1 MINAIIIDD
10 EQAALQALQTKIQMY
25 CPEIN
30 IKAICDSS
38 KAGLIAIKEHQP
50 NVVFL
55 DIEMPWMNGFEML
68 DCLGN
73 NINFEVIFVT
83 AYDQYAIRA
92 FKSKA
97 LDYLLKPVDK
107 DDLIECS
114 ARLQDSISNFSSEM
128 LNELMQE
135 MNKPMALK
143 RILLHSME
151 GIEILDQN
159 EINYCQADS
168 NYTYVYTNSAKKIVV
183 SKTLSGVEKLL
194 NQNLFLRVHKSY
206 TVNLSAIQRIAAI
219 DGGRI
224 VLKDK
229 TEIPVSR
236 RRKDQLFEALENLN
250 F

>member
-10 EQAALQALQTKIQMY
+10 EKAALQALQTKIQMY

-30 IKAICDSS
+30 IKAICESS
-38 KAGLIAIKEHQP
+38 KAGLLAIKEYQP
-50 NVVFL
+50 DVVFL

-68 DCLGN
+68 DCLGS

-107 DDLIECS
+107 DDLIETY
-114 ARLQDSISNFSSEM
+114 ARLKSAISHFSSEQ
-128 LNELMQE
+128 LSELTKE
-135 MNKPMALK
+135 MNKPIALK

-168 NYTYVYTNSAKKIVV
+168 NYTYVFTNSAKKIIV
-183 SKTLSGVEKLL
+183 SKTLAGVEKLL

-206 TVNLSAIQRIAAI
+206 TVNLSAIKRIAAN
-219 DGGRI
+219 DGARI
-224 VLKDK
+224 ILKDQ
-229 TEIPVSR
+229 TEIPISR
-236 RRKDQLFEALENLN
+236 RRKEQLFEALENFN
-250 F
+250 Y